1 MHKYT
6 IAYCIDRM
14 HCTAHIDRE
23 TIGTVKIKNLTFS
36 DFSLICKVASITSR
50 KGSDFISEN
59 IIIALLS
66 LIGTGVGAFGGILA
80 SSKLTNYRIKKL
92 EEKVDKH
99 NSFAERI
106 PVLKEQIK
114 VLNHRMEDIEKL
126 CNHAAKM

>member
-1 MHKYT
+1 
-6 IAYCIDRM
+6 M